1 MKRPGELTEKQRRFV
16 EAYVGAA
23 CGNATEAARLAGYSG
38 DDVSLAAL
46 ASENL
51 RKPIIA
57 EAIKAASK
65 PIRKAAIM
73 DQVER
78 QELLTQIAKSA
89 EEETRDRLRSVEL
102 LGKMQG
108 DFIERSVVEVKAAD
122 AMRSQLER
130 LRKTMSTAAFDE
142 LLRALA
148 DGDKPA

>member
-1 MKRPGELTEKQRRFV
+1 MAKPGELTEKQRRFV

-38 DDVSLAAL
+38 TDKVVGQMGL
-46 ASENL
+46 ENL
-51 RKPIIA
+51 GKPVVAAAIA
-57 EAIKAASK
+57 AASK

-73 DQVER
+73 DQAER

-130 LRKTMSTAAFDE
+130 LRKLMSPAAFDE
-142 LLRALA
+142 LLRSLA
-148 DGDKPA
+148 SDAPV

>member
-1 MKRPGELTEKQRRFV
+1 MKPAKLTEKQRRFV

-38 DDVSLAAL
+38 NDQTLRQMGF
-46 ASENL
+46 ENL
-51 RKPIIA
+51 TKPDVA
-57 EAIKAASK
+57 TAVQKASK
-65 PIRKAAIM
+65 PIRTAAIM
-73 DQVER
+73 DQAER
-78 QELLTQIAKSA
+78 QALLTKFAQSD

-130 LRKTMSTAAFDE
+130 LRKTMSQAAFDE

>member
-1 MKRPGELTEKQRRFV
+1 MAKPGELTEKQRRFV

-38 DDVSLAAL
+38 NDVTLATTG
-46 ASENL
+46 SENL
-51 RKPIIA
+51 RRPPIAAAIA
-57 EAIKAASK
+57 AASK

-73 DQVER
+73 DQAER

-130 LRKTMSTAAFDE
+130 LRKLMSPAAFDE
-142 LLRALA
+142 LLRSLA
-148 DGDKPA
+148 SDTPA